1 VRKLRL
7 WTEKHKPKAP
17 EEMAGNGQAISEMKR
32 LLSSWKQGTGIIL
45 YGPTGTG
52 KTLLV
57 ELLAKDRGDFLVHLD
72 ASETMTGKSIEET
85 LSTTSRQQTL
95 FHRGK
100 LILLDEVDCLSGR
113 ADRGASGGI
122 VKLIN
127 GSKFPVIVCVN
138 DIQEP
143 KLRPVKKVCKRVKLE
158 KVERPEMVSFL
169 RGVAKKEGIS
179 VSDEVLGGLARW
191 SDGDVR
197 SAILDFQM
205 LCLGKKVVTDDHF
218 LSLGFRERK
227 KGMDD
232 VLTGLMRTPSL
243 KANRMALWNADADS
257 DDVFLWL
264 ESNLFRTTSD
274 PVFIA
279 DAYEK
284 LSKADMLR
292 SRVGKQRNWR
302 FKAYMSDI
310 MAGIGALRRGAFVK
324 PEAFRT
330 PDRIILLAR
339 ARFKKAVTGPIIE
352 KMAGKLHCSRRVAG
366 SDYFPYLSFM
376 ARKGAGVPEELELT
390 PEEVEALKKY

>member
-1 VRKLRL
+1 LQL
-7 WTEKHKPKAP
+7 WSEKHKPKAL

-57 ELLAKDRGDFLVHLD
+57 ELLAEERGDFLVHLD
-72 ASETMTGKSIEET
+72 ASETMTGKSIGET
-85 LSTTSRQQTL
+85 LSTASRQQTL

-122 VKLIN
+122 VKLIS

-138 DIQEP
+138 DIKEP
-143 KLRPVKKVCKRVKLE
+143 KLRPVKKACKKVKLE
-158 KVERPEMVSFL
+158 KVEKPEVSSYL
-169 RGVAKKEGIS
+169 KKIAKKEGIK
-179 VSDEVLGGLARW
+179 VSDEILDGLARW
-191 SDGDVR
+191 SGGDVR
-197 SAILDFQM
+197 SAILDLQM
-205 LCLGKKVVTDDHF
+205 LCLGKKEVTDDHF

-257 DDVFLWL
+257 DDIFLWL

-274 PVFIA
+274 PVFMA
-279 DAYEK
+279 DAYDK
-284 LSKADMLR
+284 LSKADVFR
-292 SRVGKQRNWR
+292 SMVGKQRNWR

-310 MAGIGALRRGAFVK
+310 MAGIGALRRGDFIR
-324 PEAFRT
+324 PEAVRT

-339 ARFKKAVTGPIIE
+339 ARFRRAVTDPIVE
-352 KMAGKLHCSRRVAG
+352 KMSGKLHCSRKVA
-366 SDYFPYLSFM
+366 SREYLPYLSFI

-390 PEEVEALKKY
+390 PEEAEALKKY